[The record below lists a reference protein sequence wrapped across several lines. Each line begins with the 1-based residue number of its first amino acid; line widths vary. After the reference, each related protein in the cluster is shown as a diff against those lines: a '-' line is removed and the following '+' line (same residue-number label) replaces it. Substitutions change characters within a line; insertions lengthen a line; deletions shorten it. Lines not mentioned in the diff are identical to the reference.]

1 MRRVLLA
8 LCSVLLVAPA
18 ALAQSYPGKPIRI
31 IVPYSAGGGT
41 DIVARAVGQKL
52 SDRWGQSV
60 IVDNRAGASGMIGAE
75 AVAKAPADGYTL
87 LMAPPRKSR

>member
-41 DIVARAVGQKL
+41 DIVARAVGAI
-52 SDRWGQSV
+52 S
-60 IVDNRAGASGMIGAE
+60 
-75 AVAKAPADGYTL
+75 
-87 LMAPPRKSR
+87 PPSP